1 MSMPDL
7 SIDQVHKM
15 AKAAGLELDDARA
28 TTIASRLSAVRAEL
42 DSIPSES
49 LMAVE
54 PASSFTL
61 SREESP
67 PAE

>member
-1 MSMPDL
+1 MPDL
-7 SIDQVHKM
+7 SVEQVHEM
-15 AKAAGLELDDARA
+15 AKAAGLKLDDARA

-54 PASSFTL
+54 PASSFVL
-61 SREESP
+61 PCEETP
-67 PAE
+67 PTS